1 MPKTSAQAWV
11 KNPER
16 PKSRMT
22 ARPITKAG
30 VMIGSTVSA
39 RRMRRK
45 RKPVRVATRAKARPS
60 SVESTPTRTA
70 RKKEFQATPQRGPPV
85 RQPSDQSRSLNSR
98 SPKAASE

>member
-1 MPKTSAQAWV
+1 
-11 KNPER
+11 
-16 PKSRMT
+16 
-22 ARPITKAG
+22 
-30 VMIGSTVSA
+30 MIGSTVSA

-45 RKPVRVATRAKARPS
+45 RKPVRVATSAKARPS

-85 RQPSDQSRSLNSR
+85 RQPSDQSRSLNRR